1 MAKQKKIREKGK
13 ISFTKYF
20 QKFKEGDL
28 VAIAREL
35 AVKFGYPAR
44 LQGRTG
50 KVLSK
55 RGAAYY
61 VEIKD
66 FNKPKKYL
74 IKPIH
79 LKKIQEVKAK

>member
-1 MAKQKKIREKGK
+1 MLKHKNIREKGK
-13 ISFTKYF
+13 FSLAKFF
-20 QKFKEGDL
+20 QKFKPGDK
-28 VAIAREL
+28 VAVVRNL
-35 AVKFGYPAR
+35 GFKFGYPKR

-50 KVLSK
+50 KVIEK
-55 RGAAYY
+55 RGSAYH

-79 LKKIQEVKAK
+79 LKRIVAK